1 MRAAWLARA
10 YRARADHEAGDMLVH
25 VADHEVHL
33 ATVHDR
39 EHVERRVFEVGHEPR
54 LASPAASR
62 PSPPPRAACAPGG
75 PRSPI
80 TRAQAGP
87 DLVGRPRAVGERRAG
102 LCADLPQQAHGV
114 RRDGLVPQVRRQ
126 HHAAHR
132 AGHAGLAHATRHL
145 QRSGPLSAA
154 RSAAPAAQQDRGGMT
169 ASPGELTLRED

>member
-54 LASPAASR
+54 LASPAAPR

-75 PRSPI
+75 LRSSGNATP
-80 TRAQAGP
+80 P
-87 DLVGRPRAVGERRAG
+87 PPPLVLSG
-102 LCADLPQQAHGV
+102 
-114 RRDGLVPQVRRQ
+114 
-126 HHAAHR
+126 HAA
-132 AGHAGLAHATRHL
+132 
-145 QRSGPLSAA
+145 S
-154 RSAAPAAQQDRGGMT
+154 
-169 ASPGELTLRED
+169 LTPY